1 MLNDMRAVDTTERFE
16 AWDRDGLLLFGISR
30 DASLAPTGSRPFG
43 AVLPFLLITKRDPQ
57 TGAMIGDCF
66 RWDHFEAYSDSRSA
80 DAVRYFLLR
89 APVATYSINGKYDVT
104 RRHFAIRPGVV
115 SYLGDFILADSQKL
129 EIRQDLKAAR
139 RVLLDYPRVGAE
151 LEPVELL
158 PGGGGTL
165 MMCGP

>member
-1 MLNDMRAVDTTERFE
+1 
-16 AWDRDGLLLFGISR
+16 
-30 DASLAPTGSRPFG
+30 
-43 AVLPFLLITKRDPQ
+43 
-57 TGAMIGDCF
+57 MIGDCV
-66 RWDHFEAYSDSRSA
+66 RWDHFEAYSDLRSA
-80 DAVRYFLLR
+80 DALRYFLVR
-89 APVATYSINGKYDVT
+89 APVTTYSINGDYDAT

-129 EIRQDLKAAR
+129 EIRQNLEAAR
-139 RVLLDYPRVGAE
+139 RFLLEYSGISAE